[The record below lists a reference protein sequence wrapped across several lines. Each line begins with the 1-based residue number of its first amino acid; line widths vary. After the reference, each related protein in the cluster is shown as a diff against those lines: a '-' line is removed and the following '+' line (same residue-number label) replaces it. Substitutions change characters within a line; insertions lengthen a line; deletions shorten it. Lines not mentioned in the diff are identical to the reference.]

1 MMKQITYLYIT
12 DKTGMRFFRTTC
24 ATEYKDSERRNLERH
39 LNNAKIHPEAY
50 NFVDIKTAKIVEV

>member
-1 MMKQITYLYIT
+1 MTTYLYIT

-39 LNNAKIHPEAY
+39 LNNAKKQPEAY
-50 NFVDIKTAKIVEV
+50 KFLDIVTARIVEV